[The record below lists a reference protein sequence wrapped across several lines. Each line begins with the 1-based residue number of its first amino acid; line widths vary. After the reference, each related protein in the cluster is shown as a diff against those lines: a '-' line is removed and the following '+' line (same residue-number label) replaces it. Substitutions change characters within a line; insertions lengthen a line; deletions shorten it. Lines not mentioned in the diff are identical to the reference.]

1 MCRGMNIIICPGV
14 KLNLTKFESG
24 KNEEMRIV
32 LNNREEEF
40 GKDSMSISEMLNL
53 KKFSFKMRIIK
64 VNGNLIVK
72 EKYDSTII
80 HDGDDVQMIYL
91 MSGG

>member
-1 MCRGMNIIICPGV
+1 MKI
-14 KLNLTKFESG
+14 L
-24 KNEEMRIV
+24 

-40 GKDSMSISEMLNL
+40 TKENLSVSEMIEV

-64 VNGNLIVK
+64 INGVLISK

-80 HDGDDVQMIYL
+80 HAGDDVQMLYL

>member
-1 MCRGMNIIICPGV
+1 MKI
-14 KLNLTKFESG
+14 F
-24 KNEEMRIV
+24 
-32 LNNREEEF
+32 LNNRKEEF
-40 GKDSMSISEMLNL
+40 RQETISVSEMLFL

-64 VNGNLIVK
+64 INGVLISK

-80 HDGDDVQMIYL
+80 QDGDDVQMLYL

>member
-1 MCRGMNIIICPGV
+1 MKI
-14 KLNLTKFESG
+14 LLD
-24 KNEEMRIV
+24 
-32 LNNREEEF
+32 NREEEF
-40 GKDSMSISEMLNL
+40 RTEEISVNEMLAL

-64 VNGNLIVK
+64 INGLLISK

-80 HDGDDVQMIYL
+80 HDGDNVQMLYL

>member
-1 MCRGMNIIICPGV
+1 
-14 KLNLTKFESG
+14 
-24 KNEEMRIV
+24 MRIL

-40 GKDSMSISEMLNL
+40 LKESISVNEMLSL

-64 VNGNLIVK
+64 LNGTLIPK
-72 EKYDSTII
+72 EKYDTTII
-80 HDGDDVQMIYL
+80 HDGDEVQMLYL

>member
-1 MCRGMNIIICPGV
+1 MKII
-14 KLNLTKFESG
+14 
-24 KNEEMRIV
+24 

-40 GKDSMSISEMLNL
+40 GKETISVSEMLIL

-64 VNGNLIVK
+64 INGILIAK

-80 HDGDDVQMIYL
+80 HDGDDVQMLYL

>member
-1 MCRGMNIIICPGV
+1 MKI
-14 KLNLTKFESG
+14 L
-24 KNEEMRIV
+24 

-40 GKDSMSISEMLNL
+40 RNAEISVNEMLAL

-64 VNGNLIVK
+64 INGLLISK

-80 HDGDDVQMIYL
+80 HDGDIVQMLYL